1 MSTSCG
7 VCALTRLTLAQTLSG
22 LANGGKTVVF
32 AFLAHEVRDEAFGS
46 RITIRARQE
55 YSLRQASR

>member
-1 MSTSCG
+1 
-7 VCALTRLTLAQTLSG
+7 LAQTLSG